1 MSDFSQMCCWAN
13 MMIALWVSH
22 SGRCRYDG
30 SSYYLCSKIYSIL
43 VTPRTH
49 FILETFATLTFA
61 ISAAPQSVWPE
72 KNRQVSVKVA

>member
-1 MSDFSQMCCWAN
+1 

-61 ISAAPQSVWPE
+61 ISTNLITARSHTCSDTE
-72 KNRQVSVKVA
+72 LGSK